1 MKDTEE
7 PLTISLK
14 VTMPDG
20 SSMRVERRVP
30 EVLIGTTLYDWYN
43 IEIQSAAA
51 QLEGQVRK
59 ALRERDKAKARL
71 AAKERRA

>member
-1 MKDTEE
+1 MNNIEE

-20 SSMRVERRVP
+20 SSMRVERRIP

-43 IEIQSAAA
+43 VEIQSAAA
-51 QLEGQVRK
+51 HLEGQVRK
-59 ALRERDKAKARL
+59 ALREHEKAKARL
-71 AAKERRA
+71 AAKEGRE